1 MSQSH
6 KNTHVLVCLRHYI
19 KKKKR
24 RGIDSVP
31 AFIINC
37 TGTVSHPLQT
47 APSPVAVS
55 EQRRLSSV
63 RLSPSEK
70 WSQRPLSAENSRN
83 NLHGLRNRNTRQA
96 QPSPLLHFFG
106 QRYVDSLTAEG
117 REGTSFIWFS
127 CKHNWELLSKQ
138 KNLPSHMLWVSTSW
152 TVAVTWDQLSLSSS
166 HLTQ

>member
-1 MSQSH
+1 MFLFVSD
-6 KNTHVLVCLRHYI
+6 TI
-19 KKKKR
+19 KKKKW

-47 APSPVAVS
+47 APAPVAGS

-70 WSQRPLSAENSRN
+70 RSRRPISAENFRN
-83 NLHGLRNRNTRQA
+83 SLRGLRNRNAKHA

-106 QRYVDSLTAEG
+106 QMYVESLATEG
-117 REGTSFIWFS
+117 REGILFIWFS
-127 CKHNWELLSKQ
+127 CKHNWELLSK
-138 KNLPSHMLWVSTSW
+138 
-152 TVAVTWDQLSLSSS
+152 
-166 HLTQ
+166 